1 MAMSAKDEKV
11 LCPICG
17 EHVEKDIIVNTCGV
31 LNYMCCECY
40 MRVDVDIIGE
50 CSA

>member
-1 MAMSAKDEKV
+1 MSAEDEKV

-17 EHVEKDIIVNTCGV
+17 EYVEKDIIVNACGV
-31 LNYMCCECY
+31 MNYMCCECF

>member
-1 MAMSAKDEKV
+1 MPAKNDKV

-17 EHVEKDIIVNTCGV
+17 EYVEKDIVVNTCGV
-31 LNYMCCECY
+31 LNYMCCECF

>member
-1 MAMSAKDEKV
+1 MSAKEEKV
-11 LCPICG
+11 LCPMWG
-17 EHVEKDIIVNTCGV
+17 EYVNKATIVNACGV
-31 LNYMCCECY
+31 LNQMCCECY